1 MKFTV
6 PGEPCGKARPRVV
19 RNGNVSRTYTPEK
32 TVSYENLVKLEF
44 QRQCS
49 EAYISDGGIRMYITA
64 RFSVPSSASK
74 RKVTAM
80 LDEVFA

>member
-1 MKFTV
+1 M
-6 PGEPCGKARPRVV
+6 
-19 RNGNVSRTYTPEK
+19 
-32 TVSYENLVKLEF
+32 SYENLVKLEF

-80 LDEVFA
+80 LDKLAKTNVIHKNKAANLKSSVQLHVNAL